1 MSAQNVFTGEDVL
14 ASMDEIPSDESELD
28 FSESDASGESESDV
42 SESEEE
48 YQCPSADGQLSSSE
62 EENLDSEEDDLT
74 DDANQAI
81 PTPSSC
87 IWSTVTD
94 NFQPRIQLTPDRIP
108 EIHPDLKHTSKPLD
122 IFLKLFLYSLFIQ
135 ISNFTNKRLKIYEKA
150 KRKKIAPTSPSE
162 VMQLFG
168 CFFIMSYCR
177 LPSIAH
183 YWSKHPSMGNLFIK
197 KAFSR
202 DRFQLLM
209 SKLYFNEPEKPASAS
224 KTYYTDELL
233 SCLKYTFQKYR
244 KDSPFQSIDES
255 MTKFKGRCS
264 FKQYLPMKPVKRGV
278 KMWMRC
284 DAKSG
289 YVYDVNIYTGKEETC
304 ANGTLGE
311 RIVTKLA
318 LTINDKDVTLAFDRF
333 FTSVNLLDTIAFPAV
348 GTCIKSRKNVPVFK
362 QKLKR
367 GESEFFANTNGT
379 LAVKWMDTKDVILF
393 SNCHTH
399 GVQEVMKKQKD
410 GTRVAVP
417 CPEAIRFYRS
427 CMGGVDRADQMAG
440 VYELDRK
447 SLKWWKKVL
456 YRMLNFAAVNSWVIF
471 KQLQRDGSRT
481 PFLSF
486 LVELAETL
494 V

>member
-1 MSAQNVFTGEDVL
+1 
-14 ASMDEIPSDESELD
+14 
-28 FSESDASGESESDV
+28 
-42 SESEEE
+42 
-48 YQCPSADGQLSSSE
+48 
-62 EENLDSEEDDLT
+62 
-74 DDANQAI
+74 
-81 PTPSSC
+81 
-87 IWSTVTD
+87 
-94 NFQPRIQLTPDRIP
+94 
-108 EIHPDLKHTSKPLD
+108 
-122 IFLKLFLYSLFIQ
+122 
-135 ISNFTNKRLKIYEKA
+135 
-150 KRKKIAPTSPSE
+150 
-162 VMQLFG
+162 MQLFG

-311 RIVTKLA
+311 RVVTKLA

-333 FTSVNLLDTIAFPAV
+333 LL
-348 GTCIKSRKNVPVFK
+348 R
-362 QKLKR
+362 
-367 GESEFFANTNGT
+367 
-379 LAVKWMDTKDVILF
+379 
-393 SNCHTH
+393 
-399 GVQEVMKKQKD
+399 
-410 GTRVAVP
+410 
-417 CPEAIRFYRS
+417 
-427 CMGGVDRADQMAG
+427 
-440 VYELDRK
+440 
-447 SLKWWKKVL
+447 
-456 YRMLNFAAVNSWVIF
+456 
-471 KQLQRDGSRT
+471 
-481 PFLSF
+481 
-486 LVELAETL
+486 
-494 V
+494 